1 MYDVDISLQ
10 IWYTACNSKRIG
22 SDEVVGLLARL
33 FIKNHDKIENSGVR
47 RAYGLLS
54 SVLGIVLNVL
64 LFGGK
69 YAVGVLSGSVAIMA
83 DAVNNITDAG
93 SSIVTL
99 LGFKFAGS
107 RPDDDHPFG
116 HGRYEYIAGFVVSI
130 VILLMGFETAKSSVA
145 RIIDPAPVESGT
157 AAMVIMAAAIL
168 VKLYMFLYNRR
179 LGVKLESAALK
190 AVAIDSISDCAA
202 TLVVLITTIVSRFAG
217 RSLDGWGGLAVAL
230 FILYSGVNSAKDTL
244 SPLLGKAPDR
254 ELVENIEKIILA
266 HPEVIG
272 IHDLMVHDYGPGR
285 LVISVHGEV
294 SGAGDIFK
302 LHDVIDCI
310 EEELN
315 AKLGCESIIHMD
327 PIDTDNKRI
336 AEMREA
342 VAAIAHAIS
351 PELTIHDFRM
361 VPGDSHTNLI
371 FDLVLPH
378 RFALSGE
385 ETSRRISEAVSA
397 CWPDH
402 KCVIKA
408 EQSYI

>member
-1 MYDVDISLQ
+1 MF
-10 IWYTACNSKRIG
+10 
-22 SDEVVGLLARL
+22 GLLARI
-33 FIKNHDKIENSGVR
+33 FIKNHDKIADSGVR

-64 LFGGK
+64 LFCGK
-69 YAVGVLSGSVAIMA
+69 YAAGMLTGSIAVMA
-83 DAVNNITDAG
+83 DAINNITDAG

-116 HGRYEYIAGFVVSI
+116 HGRYEYIAGFVVSMA
-130 VILLMGFETAKSSVA
+130 ILLMGVEMAKSSVMK
-145 RIIDPAPVESGT
+145 IINPTPVESST
-157 AAMVIMAAAIL
+157 VALIIMAAAIL
-168 VKLYMFLYNRR
+168 VKLYMFMYNRR
-179 LGVKLESAALK
+179 IGAKLDSAALK
-190 AVAIDSISDCAA
+190 AVATDSVSDCVA
-202 TLVVLITTIVSRFAG
+202 TLVVLVTTLVSRFT
-217 RSLDGWGGLAVAL
+217 SLAQDGWGGLAVAA

-254 ELVENIEKIILA
+254 ELVESIEKIILA

-310 EEELN
+310 EDELN
-315 AKLGCESIIHMD
+315 EKLGCESIIHMD
-327 PIDTDNKRI
+327 PIDTDDKRV

-342 VAAIAHAIS
+342 VAAIARAIS

-378 RFALSGE
+378 RFELSGE
-385 ETSRRISEAVSA
+385 ETSRRISEAVAA

-408 EQSYI
+408 EQSFI

>member
-1 MYDVDISLQ
+1 MF
-10 IWYTACNSKRIG
+10 
-22 SDEVVGLLARL
+22 GLLARL
-33 FIKNHDKIENSGVR
+33 FIKNHDKTEDSCVR

-64 LFGGK
+64 LFCGK
-69 YAVGVLSGSVAIMA
+69 YAAGVLTGSIAVMA
-83 DAVNNITDAG
+83 DAINNITDAG
-93 SSIVTL
+93 SSVVTL

-116 HGRYEYIAGFVVSI
+116 HGRYEYIAGFVVSMA
-130 VILLMGFETAKSSVA
+130 ILLMGVEMAKSSVMK
-145 RIIDPAPVESGT
+145 IINPTPVESST
-157 AAMVIMAAAIL
+157 VALIIMAAAIL
-168 VKLYMFLYNRR
+168 VKLYMFMYNRR
-179 LGVKLESAALK
+179 IGVKLDSAALK
-190 AVAIDSISDCAA
+190 AVAADSVSDCIA
-202 TLVVLITTIVSRFAG
+202 TLVVLIATLVSRFTDLA
-217 RSLDGWGGLAVAL
+217 LDGWGGLAVAA
-230 FILYSGVNSAKDTL
+230 FILYSGVSSAKDTL

-310 EEELN
+310 EDELN
-315 AKLGCESIIHMD
+315 EKLGCESIIHMD
-327 PIDTDNKRI
+327 PIDTDDERI

-342 VAAIAHAIS
+342 VAAIARAIS

-378 RFALSGE
+378 RFGLSGE

>member
-1 MYDVDISLQ
+1 MF
-10 IWYTACNSKRIG
+10 
-22 SDEVVGLLARL
+22 GLLARI
-33 FIKNHDKIENSGVR
+33 FIKNHDKIADSGVR

-64 LFGGK
+64 LFCGK
-69 YAVGVLSGSVAIMA
+69 YAAGMLTGSIAVMA
-83 DAVNNITDAG
+83 DAINNITDAG

-116 HGRYEYIAGFVVSI
+116 HGRYEYIAGFVVSMA
-130 VILLMGFETAKSSVA
+130 ILLMGVEMAKSSVMK
-145 RIIDPAPVESGT
+145 IINPTPVESS
-157 AAMVIMAAAIL
+157 AVALIIMAAAIL
-168 VKLYMFLYNRR
+168 VKLYMFMYNRR
-179 LGVKLESAALK
+179 IGVKLDSAALK
-190 AVAIDSISDCAA
+190 AVATDSISDSIA
-202 TLVVLITTIVSRFAG
+202 TLVVLIATLVSRFTDLA
-217 RSLDGWGGLAVAL
+217 LDGWGGLAVAA

-254 ELVENIEKIILA
+254 ELVESIEKIILA

-310 EEELN
+310 EDELN
-315 AKLGCESIIHMD
+315 EKLGCESIIHMD
-327 PIDTDNKRI
+327 PIDTDDKRVG
-336 AEMREA
+336 EMREA
-342 VAAIAHAIS
+342 VAAIARAIS

-378 RFALSGE
+378 RFELSGE
-385 ETSRRISEAVSA
+385 ETSRRISEAVAA

-408 EQSYI
+408 EQSFI

>member
-1 MYDVDISLQ
+1 M
-10 IWYTACNSKRIG
+10 
-22 SDEVVGLLARL
+22 
-33 FIKNHDKIENSGVR
+33 KIINP
-47 RAYGLLS
+47 
-54 SVLGIVLNVL
+54 
-64 LFGGK
+64 
-69 YAVGVLSGSVAIMA
+69 
-83 DAVNNITDAG
+83 T
-93 SSIVTL
+93 
-99 LGFKFAGS
+99 
-107 RPDDDHPFG
+107 
-116 HGRYEYIAGFVVSI
+116 
-130 VILLMGFETAKSSVA
+130 
-145 RIIDPAPVESGT
+145 PVESST
-157 AAMVIMAAAIL
+157 VALIIMAAAIL
-168 VKLYMFLYNRR
+168 VKLYMFMYNRR
-179 LGVKLESAALK
+179 IGAKLDSAALK
-190 AVAIDSISDCAA
+190 AVATDSVSDCVA
-202 TLVVLITTIVSRFAG
+202 TLVVLVTTLVSRFTSLA
-217 RSLDGWGGLAVAL
+217 LDGWGGLAVAA

-310 EEELN
+310 EAELN
-315 AKLGCESIIHMD
+315 EKLGCESIIHMD
-327 PIDTDNKRI
+327 PIDTDDKRV

-342 VAAIAHAIS
+342 VAAIARAIS

-378 RFALSGE
+378 RFELSGE

-408 EQSYI
+408 EQSFI

>member
-1 MYDVDISLQ
+1 MF
-10 IWYTACNSKRIG
+10 
-22 SDEVVGLLARL
+22 GLLAGI
-33 FIKNHDKIENSGVR
+33 FIKNRDKIEDSGVR

-64 LFGGK
+64 LFCGK
-69 YAVGVLSGSVAIMA
+69 YAAGMLTGSIAVMA
-83 DAVNNITDAG
+83 DAINNITDAG

-116 HGRYEYIAGFVVSI
+116 HGRYEYIAGFVVSLA
-130 VILLMGFETAKSSVA
+130 ILLMGVEMAKSSVMK
-145 RIIDPAPVESGT
+145 IINPTPVESST
-157 AAMVIMAAAIL
+157 AALIIMAAAIL
-168 VKLYMFLYNRR
+168 VKLYMFMYNRR
-179 LGVKLESAALK
+179 IGVKLESAALK
-190 AVAIDSISDCAA
+190 AVATDSISDCVA
-202 TLVVLITTIVSRFAG
+202 TLVVLVTTLLSRFT
-217 RSLDGWGGLAVAL
+217 RLSLDGWGGLAVAA

-254 ELVENIEKIILA
+254 ELVEKIEKIILA

-294 SGAGDIFK
+294 SGAEDIFK

-315 AKLGCESIIHMD
+315 EKLGCESIIHMD
-327 PIDTDNKRI
+327 PIDTDDKRV

-342 VAAIAHAIS
+342 VAAIARAIS

-378 RFALSGE
+378 RFEISGE
-385 ETSRRISEAVSA
+385 EASRRISEAVSA

>member
-1 MYDVDISLQ
+1 MF
-10 IWYTACNSKRIG
+10 K
-22 SDEVVGLLARL
+22 LLARI
-33 FIKNHDKIENSGVR
+33 FIKNYEKTEDSGVR

-64 LFGGK
+64 LFCGK
-69 YAVGVLSGSVAIMA
+69 YAAGMLTGSIAVMA
-83 DAVNNITDAG
+83 DAINNITDAG

-116 HGRYEYIAGFVVSI
+116 HGRYEYIAGFVVSMA
-130 VILLMGFETAKSSVA
+130 ILLMGVEMAKSSVMK
-145 RIIDPAPVESGT
+145 IINPTPVESST
-157 AAMVIMAAAIL
+157 VALIIMAAAIL
-168 VKLYMFLYNRR
+168 VKLYMFMYNRR
-179 LGVKLESAALK
+179 NGAKLDSAALK
-190 AVAIDSISDCAA
+190 AVATDSVSDCVA
-202 TLVVLITTIVSRFAG
+202 TLVVLVTTLVSRFTSLA
-217 RSLDGWGGLAVAL
+217 LDGWGGLAVAA

-315 AKLGCESIIHMD
+315 EKLGCESIIHMD
-327 PIDTDNKRI
+327 PIDTDDKRV

-342 VAAIAHAIS
+342 VAAIARAIS

-378 RFALSGE
+378 RFELSGE

-408 EQSYI
+408 EQSFI

>member
-1 MYDVDISLQ
+1 MF
-10 IWYTACNSKRIG
+10 
-22 SDEVVGLLARL
+22 GLLAGI
-33 FIKNHDKIENSGVR
+33 FIKNRDKIEDSGVR

-64 LFGGK
+64 LFCGK
-69 YAVGVLSGSVAIMA
+69 YAAGMLTGSIAVMA
-83 DAVNNITDAG
+83 DAINNITDAG

-107 RPDDDHPFG
+107 RPDADHPFG
-116 HGRYEYIAGFVVSI
+116 HGRYEYIAGFVVSMA
-130 VILLMGFETAKSSVA
+130 ILLMGVEMAKSSVMK
-145 RIIDPAPVESGT
+145 IISPTPVEGSM
-157 AAMVIMAAAIL
+157 AALIIMAAAIL
-168 VKLYMFLYNRR
+168 VKLYMFMYNRR
-179 LGVKLESAALK
+179 IGVRLDSAALK
-190 AVAIDSISDCAA
+190 AVATDSISDCVA
-202 TLVVLITTIVSRFAG
+202 TLVVLVTTLISRFTEL
-217 RSLDGWGGLAVAL
+217 SLDGWGGLAVAA

-254 ELVENIEKIILA
+254 ELVENIEKIIHA

-294 SGAGDIFK
+294 SGAEDIFK

-315 AKLGCESIIHMD
+315 HKLGCESIIHMD
-327 PIDTDNKRI
+327 PIDTDDKRV

-342 VAAIAHAIS
+342 VAAIARAIS

-378 RFALSGE
+378 RFEISGE
-385 ETSRRISEAVSA
+385 EAGRRISEAVSA

>member
-1 MYDVDISLQ
+1 MF
-10 IWYTACNSKRIG
+10 
-22 SDEVVGLLARL
+22 GLLAGI
-33 FIKNHDKIENSGVR
+33 FIKNRDKIEDSGVR

-64 LFGGK
+64 LFCGK
-69 YAVGVLSGSVAIMA
+69 YAAGMLTGSIAVMA
-83 DAVNNITDAG
+83 DAINNITDAG

-116 HGRYEYIAGFVVSI
+116 HGRYEYIAGFVVSMA
-130 VILLMGFETAKSSVA
+130 ILLMGVEMAKSSVMK
-145 RIIDPAPVESGT
+145 IINPTPVESST
-157 AAMVIMAAAIL
+157 AALIIMAAAIL
-168 VKLYMFLYNRR
+168 VKLYMFMYNRR
-179 LGVKLESAALK
+179 IGVKLESAALK
-190 AVAIDSISDCAA
+190 AVATDSISDCVA
-202 TLVVLITTIVSRFAG
+202 TLVVLVTTLLSRFT
-217 RSLDGWGGLAVAL
+217 RLSLDGWGGLAVAA

-310 EEELN
+310 EDELN
-315 AKLGCESIIHMD
+315 EKLGCESIIHMD
-327 PIDTDNKRI
+327 PIDTDDKRV

-342 VAAIAHAIS
+342 VAAIARAIS

-378 RFALSGE
+378 RFEISGE
-385 ETSRRISEAVSA
+385 EASRRISEAVSA

>member
-1 MYDVDISLQ
+1 MISL
-10 IWYTACNSKRIG
+10 
-22 SDEVVGLLARL
+22 LAGI
-33 FIKNHDKIENSGVR
+33 FIKNKDSVNDASVR
-47 RAYGLLS
+47 RAYGVLS
-54 SVLGIVLNVL
+54 SVVGIVLNIL
-64 LFGGK
+64 LFCGK
-69 YAVGVLSGSVAIMA
+69 YAVGMLIGSVAVKA
-83 DAVNNITDAG
+83 DAINNITDAG

-99 LGFKFAGS
+99 LGFKFAGA

-116 HGRYEYIAGFVVSI
+116 HGRYEYIAGFVVSL
-130 VILLMGFETAKSSVA
+130 VILLMGVETAKSAVEKIIAPTAVEGGTVA
-145 RIIDPAPVESGT
+145 II
-157 AAMVIMAAAIL
+157 IMAAAIL
-168 VKLYMFLYNRR
+168 VKLYMFAYNRR
-179 LGVKLESAALK
+179 LGIKLDSAALK
-190 AVAIDSISDCAA
+190 AVAADSISDCAA
-202 TLVVLITTIVSRFAG
+202 TLVVLITTVVSRVTDLA
-217 RSLDGWGGLAVAL
+217 LDGWGGLAVAL

-244 SPLLGKAPDR
+244 SPLLGKAPDK
-254 ELVENIEKIILA
+254 ELVKEIESIILA

-315 AKLGCESIIHMD
+315 EKLNCESIIHMD
-327 PIDTDNKRI
+327 PIDTDDKRV

-342 VAAIAHAIS
+342 VAAIARAMS
-351 PELTIHDFRM
+351 PEITIHDFRM

-378 RFALSGE
+378 RFELSGE
-385 ETSRRISEAVSA
+385 EASRRISEAVAA

-402 KCVIKA
+402 RCVIKA

>member
-1 MYDVDISLQ
+1 VISLLAG
-10 IWYTACNSKRIG
+10 IFVKNKDNIG
-22 SDEVVGLLARL
+22 DAS
-33 FIKNHDKIENSGVR
+33 VR
-47 RAYGLLS
+47 RAYGVLS
-54 SVLGIVLNVL
+54 SVVGIVLNIL
-64 LFGGK
+64 LFCGK
-69 YAVGVLSGSVAIMA
+69 YAVGMLIGSVAVKA
-83 DAVNNITDAG
+83 DAINNITDAG

-107 RPDDDHPFG
+107 SPDDDHPFG

-130 VILLMGFETAKSSVA
+130 VILLMGVETAKSSVEKILA
-145 RIIDPAPVESGT
+145 PTPVEGGT
-157 AAMVIMAAAIL
+157 VAVIIMAAAIL
-168 VKLYMFLYNRR
+168 VKLYMFAYNRR
-179 LGVKLESAALK
+179 LGVKLDSAALK
-190 AVAIDSISDCAA
+190 AVAADSISDCAA
-202 TLVVLITTIVSRFAG
+202 TLVVLITTVVSKVTGLA
-217 RSLDGWGGLAVAL
+217 LDGWGGLAVAL
-230 FILYSGVNSAKDTL
+230 FILYSGVNAARDTL
-244 SPLLGKAPDR
+244 SPLLGKAPDK
-254 ELVENIEKIILA
+254 ELVQEIERIILA
-266 HPEVIG
+266 HEEVIG

-294 SGAGDIFK
+294 SGTGDIFK

-315 AKLGCESIIHMD
+315 EKLGCESIIHMD
-327 PIDTDNKRI
+327 PIDTDDKRV

-342 VAAIAHAIS
+342 VAAIARAIS
-351 PELTIHDFRM
+351 PEITIHDFRM

-378 RFALSGE
+378 RFELSGE
-385 ETSRRISEAVSA
+385 EASRRVCEAVSA

>member
-1 MYDVDISLQ
+1 MF
-10 IWYTACNSKRIG
+10 
-22 SDEVVGLLARL
+22 GLLARL
-33 FIKNHDKIENSGVR
+33 FIKNYDKTEDSGVR

-64 LFGGK
+64 LFCGK
-69 YAVGVLSGSVAIMA
+69 YAAGMLTGSIAVMA
-83 DAVNNITDAG
+83 DAINNITDAG
-93 SSIVTL
+93 SSVVTL

-116 HGRYEYIAGFVVSI
+116 HGRYEYIAGFVVSLA
-130 VILLMGFETAKSSVA
+130 ILLMGVETAKSSVQK
-145 RIIDPAPVESGT
+145 IINPTPVESST
-157 AAMVIMAAAIL
+157 VALIIMAAAIL
-168 VKLYMFLYNRR
+168 VKLYMFMYNRR
-179 LGVKLESAALK
+179 IGVKLDSAALK
-190 AVAIDSISDCAA
+190 AVASDSVSDCIA
-202 TLVVLITTIVSRFAG
+202 TLVVLIATLVSRFTDLA
-217 RSLDGWGGLAVAL
+217 LDGWGGLAVAA

-310 EEELN
+310 EDELN
-315 AKLGCESIIHMD
+315 EKLGCESIIHMD
-327 PIDTDNKRI
+327 PIDTDDKHI

-342 VAAIAHAIS
+342 VAAIARAIS

-378 RFALSGE
+378 RFELSGE

-408 EQSYI
+408 EQSFI

>member
-1 MYDVDISLQ
+1 MF
-10 IWYTACNSKRIG
+10 K
-22 SDEVVGLLARL
+22 LLARI
-33 FIKNHDKIENSGVR
+33 FIKNYEKTEDNSVR

-64 LFGGK
+64 LFCGK
-69 YAVGVLSGSVAIMA
+69 YAAGMLTGSIAVMA
-83 DAVNNITDAG
+83 DAINNITDAG

-116 HGRYEYIAGFVVSI
+116 HGRYEYIAGFVVSMA
-130 VILLMGFETAKSSVA
+130 ILLMGVEMAKSSVMK
-145 RIIDPAPVESGT
+145 IINPTPVESST
-157 AAMVIMAAAIL
+157 VALIIMAAAIL
-168 VKLYMFLYNRR
+168 VKLYMFMYNRR
-179 LGVKLESAALK
+179 IGAKLDSAALK
-190 AVAIDSISDCAA
+190 AVATDSVSDCVA
-202 TLVVLITTIVSRFAG
+202 TLVVLVTTLVSRFTSLA
-217 RSLDGWGGLAVAL
+217 LDGWGGLAVAA

-310 EEELN
+310 EAELN
-315 AKLGCESIIHMD
+315 EKLGCESIIHMD
-327 PIDTDNKRI
+327 PIDTDDKRV

-342 VAAIAHAIS
+342 VAAIARAIS

-378 RFALSGE
+378 RFELSGE

-408 EQSYI
+408 EQSFI

>member
-1 MYDVDISLQ
+1 MF
-10 IWYTACNSKRIG
+10 
-22 SDEVVGLLARL
+22 GLLARI
-33 FIKNHDKIENSGVR
+33 FIKNHDKIADSGVR

-64 LFGGK
+64 LFCGK
-69 YAVGVLSGSVAIMA
+69 YAAGMLTGSIAVMA
-83 DAVNNITDAG
+83 DAINNITDAG

-116 HGRYEYIAGFVVSI
+116 HGRYEYIAGFVVSMA
-130 VILLMGFETAKSSVA
+130 ILLMGVEMAKSSVMK
-145 RIIDPAPVESGT
+145 IINPTPVESST
-157 AAMVIMAAAIL
+157 VALIIMAAAIL
-168 VKLYMFLYNRR
+168 VKLYMFMYNRR
-179 LGVKLESAALK
+179 IGAKLDSAALK
-190 AVAIDSISDCAA
+190 AVATDSVSDCVA
-202 TLVVLITTIVSRFAG
+202 TLVVLVTTLISRFTDL
-217 RSLDGWGGLAVAL
+217 SLDGWGGLAVAA
-230 FILYSGVNSAKDTL
+230 FILYSGVNSARDTL

-310 EEELN
+310 EDELN
-315 AKLGCESIIHMD
+315 EKLGCESIIHMD
-327 PIDTDNKRI
+327 PIDTDDKRV

-342 VAAIAHAIS
+342 VAAIARAIS

-378 RFALSGE
+378 RFELSGE

-408 EQSYI
+408 EQSFI

>member
-1 MYDVDISLQ
+1 MF
-10 IWYTACNSKRIG
+10 
-22 SDEVVGLLARL
+22 GLLAGI
-33 FIKNHDKIENSGVR
+33 FIKNRDKIEDSGVR

-64 LFGGK
+64 LFCGK
-69 YAVGVLSGSVAIMA
+69 YAAGMLTGSIAVMA
-83 DAVNNITDAG
+83 DAINNITDAG

-116 HGRYEYIAGFVVSI
+116 HGRYEYIAGFVVSMA
-130 VILLMGFETAKSSVA
+130 ILLMGVEMAKSSVMK
-145 RIIDPAPVESGT
+145 IINPTPVESST
-157 AAMVIMAAAIL
+157 AALIIMAAAIL
-168 VKLYMFLYNRR
+168 VKLYMFMYNRR
-179 LGVKLESAALK
+179 IGVKLESAALK
-190 AVAIDSISDCAA
+190 AVATDSISDCVA
-202 TLVVLITTIVSRFAG
+202 TLVVLVTTLLSRFT
-217 RSLDGWGGLAVAL
+217 RLSLDGWGGLAVAA

-254 ELVENIEKIILA
+254 ELVERIEKIILA

-294 SGAGDIFK
+294 SGAEDIFK

-315 AKLGCESIIHMD
+315 EKLGCESIIHMD
-327 PIDTDNKRI
+327 PIDTDDKRV

-342 VAAIAHAIS
+342 VAAIARAIS

-378 RFALSGE
+378 RFELSGE

>member
-1 MYDVDISLQ
+1 MF
-10 IWYTACNSKRIG
+10 
-22 SDEVVGLLARL
+22 GLLAGI
-33 FIKNHDKIENSGVR
+33 FIKNRDKIEDSGVR

-64 LFGGK
+64 LFCGK
-69 YAVGVLSGSVAIMA
+69 YAAGMLTGSIAVMA
-83 DAVNNITDAG
+83 DAINNITDAG

-107 RPDDDHPFG
+107 RPDADHPFG
-116 HGRYEYIAGFVVSI
+116 HGRYEYIAGFVVSMA
-130 VILLMGFETAKSSVA
+130 ILLMGVEMAKSSVMK
-145 RIIDPAPVESGT
+145 IIDPTPVEGST
-157 AAMVIMAAAIL
+157 AALIIMAAAIL
-168 VKLYMFLYNRR
+168 VKLYMFLYNHRIGVR
-179 LGVKLESAALK
+179 LDSAALK
-190 AVAIDSISDCAA
+190 AVATDSISDCVA
-202 TLVVLITTIVSRFAG
+202 TLVVLVTTLISRFTEL
-217 RSLDGWGGLAVAL
+217 SLDGWGGLAVAA

-266 HPEVIG
+266 HAEVIG

-294 SGAGDIFK
+294 SGAEDIFK

-315 AKLGCESIIHMD
+315 HKLGCESIIHMD
-327 PIDTDNKRI
+327 PIDTDDKRV

-342 VAAIAHAIS
+342 VAAIARAIS

-378 RFALSGE
+378 RFEISGE
-385 ETSRRISEAVSA
+385 EASRRISEAVSA

>member
-1 MYDVDISLQ
+1 MF
-10 IWYTACNSKRIG
+10 
-22 SDEVVGLLARL
+22 GLLARL
-33 FIKNHDKIENSGVR
+33 FIKNHDNIEDSGVR

-64 LFGGK
+64 LFSGK
-69 YAVGVLSGSVAIMA
+69 YAAGMLTGSIAVMA
-83 DAVNNITDAG
+83 DAINNITDAG
-93 SSIVTL
+93 SSVVTL

-116 HGRYEYIAGFVVSI
+116 HGRYEYIAGFVVSLA
-130 VILLMGFETAKSSVA
+130 ILLMGVETAKSSIVK
-145 RIIDPAPVESGT
+145 IINPTPVESST
-157 AAMVIMAAAIL
+157 VALIIMAAAIL
-168 VKLYMFLYNRR
+168 VKLYMFMYNRR
-179 LGVKLESAALK
+179 VGVKLESAALK
-190 AVAIDSISDCAA
+190 AVAADSVSDCIA
-202 TLVVLITTIVSRFAG
+202 TLVVLIATLVSRFTDLA
-217 RSLDGWGGLAVAL
+217 LDGWGGLAVAA
-230 FILYSGVNSAKDTL
+230 FILYSGVSSAKDTL

-254 ELVENIEKIILA
+254 DLVENIEKIILA

-310 EEELN
+310 EDELN
-315 AKLGCESIIHMD
+315 EKLGCESIIHMD
-327 PIDTDNKRI
+327 PIDTDDKRI

-342 VAAIAHAIS
+342 VAAIARAIS

-378 RFALSGE
+378 RFGLSGE

-408 EQSYI
+408 EQSFI

>member
-1 MYDVDISLQ
+1 MF
-10 IWYTACNSKRIG
+10 
-22 SDEVVGLLARL
+22 GLLAGI
-33 FIKNHDKIENSGVR
+33 FIKNRDKIEDSGVR

-64 LFGGK
+64 LFCGK
-69 YAVGVLSGSVAIMA
+69 YAAGMLTGSIAVMA
-83 DAVNNITDAG
+83 DAINNITDAG

-107 RPDDDHPFG
+107 RPDADHPFG
-116 HGRYEYIAGFVVSI
+116 HGRYEYIAGFVVSMA
-130 VILLMGFETAKSSVA
+130 ILLMGVEMAKSSVMK
-145 RIIDPAPVESGT
+145 IISPTPVEGSM
-157 AAMVIMAAAIL
+157 AALIIMAAAIL
-168 VKLYMFLYNRR
+168 VKLYMFMYNRR
-179 LGVKLESAALK
+179 IGVRLDSAALK
-190 AVAIDSISDCAA
+190 AVATDSISDCVA
-202 TLVVLITTIVSRFAG
+202 TLVVLVTTLISRFTEL
-217 RSLDGWGGLAVAL
+217 SLDGWGGLAVAA

-294 SGAGDIFK
+294 SGAEDIFK

-315 AKLGCESIIHMD
+315 HKLGCESIIHMD
-327 PIDTDNKRI
+327 PIDTDDKRV

-342 VAAIAHAIS
+342 VAAIARAIS

-378 RFALSGE
+378 RFEISGE
-385 ETSRRISEAVSA
+385 EAGRRISEAVSA

>member
-1 MYDVDISLQ
+1 ML
-10 IWYTACNSKRIG
+10 
-22 SDEVVGLLARL
+22 GLLARL
-33 FIKNHDKIENSGVR
+33 FIKNHDNIEDSGVR

-64 LFGGK
+64 LFCGK
-69 YAVGVLSGSVAIMA
+69 YAAGMLTGSIAVMA
-83 DAVNNITDAG
+83 DAINNITDAG
-93 SSIVTL
+93 SSVVTL

-116 HGRYEYIAGFVVSI
+116 HGRYEYIAGFVVSLA
-130 VILLMGFETAKSSVA
+130 ILLMGVETAKSSVQK
-145 RIIDPAPVESGT
+145 IINPTPVESST
-157 AAMVIMAAAIL
+157 VALIIMAAAIL
-168 VKLYMFLYNRR
+168 VKLYMFMYNRR
-179 LGVKLESAALK
+179 IGVKLDSAALK
-190 AVAIDSISDCAA
+190 AVASDSVSDCIA
-202 TLVVLITTIVSRFAG
+202 TLVVLIATLVSRFTDLA
-217 RSLDGWGGLAVAL
+217 LDGWGGLAVAA
-230 FILYSGVNSAKDTL
+230 FILYSGVSSAKDTL

-310 EEELN
+310 EDELN
-315 AKLGCESIIHMD
+315 EKLGCESIIHMD
-327 PIDTDNKRI
+327 PIDTDDKRI
-336 AEMREA
+336 SEMREA
-342 VAAIAHAIS
+342 VAAIARAIS

-378 RFALSGE
+378 RFELSGE
-385 ETSRRISEAVSA
+385 ETSRRICEAVAA

>member
-1 MYDVDISLQ
+1 MF
-10 IWYTACNSKRIG
+10 
-22 SDEVVGLLARL
+22 GLLARI
-33 FIKNHDKIENSGVR
+33 FIKNHDKIADSGVR

-64 LFGGK
+64 LFCGK
-69 YAVGVLSGSVAIMA
+69 YAAGMLTGSIAVMA
-83 DAVNNITDAG
+83 DAINNITDAG

-116 HGRYEYIAGFVVSI
+116 HGRYEYIAGFVVSMA
-130 VILLMGFETAKSSVA
+130 ILLMGVEMAKSSVMK
-145 RIIDPAPVESGT
+145 IINPTPVESST
-157 AAMVIMAAAIL
+157 VALIIMAAAIL
-168 VKLYMFLYNRR
+168 VKLYMFMYNRR
-179 LGVKLESAALK
+179 IGAKLDSAALK
-190 AVAIDSISDCAA
+190 AVATDSVSDCVA
-202 TLVVLITTIVSRFAG
+202 TLVVLVTTLVSRFTSLA
-217 RSLDGWGGLAVAL
+217 LDGWGGLAVAA

-254 ELVENIEKIILA
+254 ELVESIEKIILA

-310 EEELN
+310 EDELN
-315 AKLGCESIIHMD
+315 EKLGCESIIHMD
-327 PIDTDNKRI
+327 PIDTDDKRV

-342 VAAIAHAIS
+342 VAAIARAIS

-378 RFALSGE
+378 RFELSGE
-385 ETSRRISEAVSA
+385 ETSRRISEAVAA

-408 EQSYI
+408 EQSFI

>member
-1 MYDVDISLQ
+1 VF
-10 IWYTACNSKRIG
+10 
-22 SDEVVGLLARL
+22 GLLARI
-33 FIKNHDKIENSGVR
+33 FIKKHDKIADSGVR

-64 LFGGK
+64 LFCGK
-69 YAVGVLSGSVAIMA
+69 YAAGMLTGSIAVMA
-83 DAVNNITDAG
+83 DAINNITDAG

-116 HGRYEYIAGFVVSI
+116 HGRYEYIAGFVVSLA
-130 VILLMGFETAKSSVA
+130 ILLMGVETAKSSVSK
-145 RIIDPAPVESGT
+145 IINPTPVESST
-157 AAMVIMAAAIL
+157 VALIIMAAAIL
-168 VKLYMFLYNRR
+168 VKLYMFMYNRR
-179 LGVKLESAALK
+179 IGVKLDSAALK
-190 AVAIDSISDCAA
+190 AVAVDSVSDCIA
-202 TLVVLITTIVSRFAG
+202 TLVVLVTTLISRFTDL
-217 RSLDGWGGLAVAL
+217 SLDGWGGLAVAA
-230 FILYSGVNSAKDTL
+230 FILYSGVNSARDTL

-266 HPEVIG
+266 HSEVIG

-310 EEELN
+310 EDELN
-315 AKLGCESIIHMD
+315 EKLGCESIIHMD
-327 PIDTDNKRI
+327 PIDTDDKRVG
-336 AEMREA
+336 EMREA
-342 VAAIAHAIS
+342 VAAIARAIS
-351 PELTIHDFRM
+351 PELTIHDFRL

-378 RFALSGE
+378 RFELSGE
-385 ETSRRISEAVSA
+385 ETSRRISEAVAA

-408 EQSYI
+408 EQSFI

>member
-1 MYDVDISLQ
+1 MF
-10 IWYTACNSKRIG
+10 K
-22 SDEVVGLLARL
+22 LLARI
-33 FIKNHDKIENSGVR
+33 FIKNYEKTEDSGVR

-64 LFGGK
+64 LFCGK
-69 YAVGVLSGSVAIMA
+69 YAAGMLTGSIAVMA
-83 DAVNNITDAG
+83 DAINNITDAG

-116 HGRYEYIAGFVVSI
+116 HGRYEYIAGFVVSMA
-130 VILLMGFETAKSSVA
+130 ILLMGVEMAKSSVMK
-145 RIIDPAPVESGT
+145 IINPTPVESST
-157 AAMVIMAAAIL
+157 VALIIMAAAIL
-168 VKLYMFLYNRR
+168 VKLYMFMYNRR
-179 LGVKLESAALK
+179 IGAKLDSAALK
-190 AVAIDSISDCAA
+190 AVATDSVSDCVA
-202 TLVVLITTIVSRFAG
+202 TLVVLVTTLVSRFTSLA
-217 RSLDGWGGLAVAL
+217 LDGWGGLAVAA

-315 AKLGCESIIHMD
+315 EKLGCESIIHMD
-327 PIDTDNKRI
+327 PIDTDDKRV

-342 VAAIAHAIS
+342 VAAIARAIS

-378 RFALSGE
+378 RFELSGE

-408 EQSYI
+408 EQSFI